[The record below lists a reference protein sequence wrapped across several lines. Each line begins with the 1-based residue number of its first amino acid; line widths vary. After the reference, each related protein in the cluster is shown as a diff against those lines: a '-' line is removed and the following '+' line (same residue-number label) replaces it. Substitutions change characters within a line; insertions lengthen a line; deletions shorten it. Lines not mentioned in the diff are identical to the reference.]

1 MYYFDPMYLFFALPG
16 LILAIFASFLTQST
30 FNFYSKKKS
39 IKGLTGAEAAKEM
52 LSSAGIKDVS
62 IEETSGFLSDHYDP
76 ISKKLRLS
84 PSVYRSSSL
93 AAIGVACH
101 EAGHAIQ
108 HAFKFAPL
116 HLRTALVP
124 ATNLS
129 SWLSYIVI
137 TLGFVMQSP
146 NLILIGAIIFSG
158 AVLFSIIT
166 LPVEWDASR
175 RAKLLMVKSGIVSER
190 EAVDAGKVLNAAFL
204 TYVASTVSAILTLL
218 YYLVRAGV
226 FRSERD

>member
-1 MYYFDPMYLFFALPG
+1 L
-16 LILAIFASFLTQST
+16 
-30 FNFYSKKKS
+30 
-39 IKGLTGAEAAKEM
+39 
-52 LSSAGIKDVS
+52 
-62 IEETSGFLSDHYDP
+62 
-76 ISKKLRLS
+76 
-84 PSVYRSSSL
+84 
-93 AAIGVACH
+93 
-101 EAGHAIQ
+101 Q

-146 NLILIGAIIFSG
+146 NLVLIGAIIFSG

-175 RAKLLMVKSGIVSER
+175 RAKLLMVKAGIVSDR
-190 EAVDAGKVLNAAFL
+190 EAIDAGKVLNAAFM